1 MGHSAFKFRKA
12 KGNKVMVAIDHLNNA
27 MLIGP
32 ARFIAYLETI
42 KLPDQMMVEQIA
54 SKAPI

>member
-1 MGHSAFKFRKA
+1 MGHSVFKFRKA
-12 KGNKVMVAIDHLNNA
+12 KGKIVMVAIDHLNNA

-32 ARFIAYLETI
+32 AKLIAYRETI
-42 KLPDQMMVEQIA
+42 KLPDHMMVEQIA